1 MSLKRERIETYIN
14 LNDDDDD
21 HGDDDEEDG
30 AFDDGNDIEIM
41 NDIDTAFGNDAAP
54 SSPGIVWLP
63 EQQTKS
69 YNVGDG
75 RGNRSNQ
82 NTFSNSR
89 DFVRD
94 ENIITKYFTVAVQSH
109 YKDGPIS
116 TKSDT
121 TVMPQEHVPNDSY
134 PLQLWE
140 PKEIELPLWAVIA
153 SQP

>member
-1 MSLKRERIETYIN
+1 MSLKRENIETYIN
-14 LNDDDDD
+14 LNDN
-21 HGDDDEEDG
+21 DDDEEDG

-41 NDIDTAFGNDAAP
+41 NDNDTAFANDAAP

-75 RGNRSNQ
+75 HGNRSNQ
-82 NTFSNSR
+82 NTTISNSR
-89 DFVRD
+89 DFERD

-109 YKDGPIS
+109 YKDDPIS

-121 TVMPQEHVPNDSY
+121 TITPQEHVSNDNH

-140 PKEIELPLWAVIA
+140 PKEIELPLWAVLA